1 MTRDELIALAQKTD
15 LWRMLETYSGEFGDG
30 NTEADCLP
38 ELMAFVA
45 LIEKHLTYGSI
56 HSCHPGC
63 TKPACAAMREA
74 AKAERK
80 RICDMLLD
88 MHAKEERHNYYG
100 FIARMIKESA

>member
-1 MTRDELIALAQKTD
+1 MNRDEVLALA
-15 LWRMLETYSGEFGDG
+15 R
-30 NTEADCLP
+30 EAAFHTP
-38 ELMAFVA
+38 VMEGELMRFAELV
-45 LIEKHLTYGSI
+45 
-56 HSCHPGC
+56 
-63 TKPACAAMREA
+63 